1 MNLNIHVH
9 KKGGYHILLPKTIL
23 AEVIM
28 TTELPGEKM
37 ITDQKNAMMTTNQ
50 TRRKTYPRNRDHI
63 TMT

>member
-1 MNLNIHVH
+1 MNLNIRIH
-9 KKGGYHILLPKTIL
+9 KKGRYHNLLPKTIL

-37 ITDQKNAMMTTNQ
+37 INDQKNAMMTTNQ
-50 TRRKTYPRNRDHI
+50 TRRKTLPRNRDHI

>member
-9 KKGGYHILLPKTIL
+9 NKGGYHNQLPKTIL

-37 ITDQKNAMMTTNQ
+37 INDQKNAMMQWPEKCND
-50 TRRKTYPRNRDHI
+50 DHQPNKEENVS
-63 TMT
+63 